1 MKLII
6 KRQGRRE
13 ERAGDGAGER
23 RERER
28 VRKERREKK
37 GSFKEE
43 MGRALRMRYSICAD
57 KHDDHY
63 LSY

>member
-37 GSFKEE
+37 GNFKEE
-43 MGRALRMRYSICAD
+43 MGESTQNEE
-57 KHDDHY
+57 
-63 LSY
+63 